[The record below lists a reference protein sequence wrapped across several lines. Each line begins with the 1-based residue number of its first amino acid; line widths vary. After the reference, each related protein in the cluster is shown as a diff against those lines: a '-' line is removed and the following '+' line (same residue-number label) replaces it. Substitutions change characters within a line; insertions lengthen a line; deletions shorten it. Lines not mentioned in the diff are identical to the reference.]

1 MNKPNTN
8 AAVPNSQHFSGA
20 DSACVA
26 APLQTLMNLDRYLG
40 ASGYDASHPWRLEI
54 GAAITSEKTIELK
67 HPLREVANSRARD
80 AVDMAA
86 IGASFINDNIL
97 PAVYAL
103 VELIEIHEL
112 GDQADRYRRPLL
124 PLAKLTRQLA
134 EEAAGCLESEERAM
148 LAKLVAIAGDQAGV
162 SGSSSTGGVA

>member
-1 MNKPNTN
+1 MNKMDNN
-8 AAVPNSQHFSGA
+8 VAVPNSQHFSGA

-26 APLQTLMNLDRYLG
+26 APLQTLMNLDRYLS

-54 GAAITSEKTIELK
+54 GTAVTSGKTDLH
-67 HPLREVANSRARD
+67 HPLREVAIGRARD

-103 VELIEIHEL
+103 VELIEIHES
-112 GDQADRYRRPLL
+112 GDAEAGRYACPLL
-124 PLAKLTRQLA
+124 PLAKLTRQLT
-134 EEAAGCLESEERAM
+134 ENAAGCLEDNEREM
-148 LAKLVAIAGDQAGV
+148 QAKLAVVEGDEA
-162 SGSSSTGGVA
+162 

>member
-1 MNKPNTN
+1 MTNETHVNANSNKTQHLLVDTSST
-8 AAVPNSQHFSGA
+8 AAS
-20 DSACVA
+20 
-26 APLQTLMNLDRYLG
+26 PLQTLMNLDRHLG

-54 GAAITSEKTIELK
+54 CAAVTSSKRIDME
-67 HPLREVANSRARD
+67 HPLREVAIGRARD

-112 GDQADRYRRPLL
+112 GDQADRYWRPLL

-134 EEAAGCLESEERAM
+134 EEAAGGLESEERAM
-148 LAKLVAIAGDQAGV
+148 QAKLVAVEGGQA
-162 SGSSSTGGVA
+162 

>member
-1 MNKPNTN
+1 MNKANTN
-8 AAVPNSQHFSGA
+8 AAVPNSQHFSS
-20 DSACVA
+20 DESACVA

-40 ASGYDASHPWRLEI
+40 ASGYDAAHPWRLEI
-54 GAAITSEKTIELK
+54 GAVVTSSKRTDLEHL
-67 HPLREVANSRARD
+67 LREVAIGRARD

-112 GDQADRYRRPLL
+112 GDQADRLRRPLL

-134 EEAAGCLESEERAM
+134 EEAAGCLESEEREM
-148 LAKLVAIAGDQAGV
+148 QEKLVAV
-162 SGSSSTGGVA
+162 EGGHA

>member
-1 MNKPNTN
+1 MINEANVKANPGKTQHLLADTSS
-8 AAVPNSQHFSGA
+8 AACA
-20 DSACVA
+20 L
-26 APLQTLMNLDRYLG
+26 LQTLMNLDRYLD

-54 GAAITSEKTIELK
+54 GAAVTSGKRTDQE
-67 HPLREVANSRARD
+67 HSLRDVAIGRARD

-134 EEAAGCLESEERAM
+134 EEAAGGLESEERAM
-148 LAKLVAIAGDQAGV
+148 QAKLVAVEGGQA
-162 SGSSSTGGVA
+162 

>member
-1 MNKPNTN
+1 MNKANTK

-40 ASGYDASHPWRLEI
+40 ASGYDTAHPWRLEI
-54 GAAITSEKTIELK
+54 SAAVKSSKRNDVAN
-67 HPLREVANSRARD
+67 PLRDVAIGRARD

-103 VELIEIHEL
+103 VELIEIHGL

-134 EEAAGCLESEERAM
+134 EQAAGCLESEECEM
-148 LAKLVAIAGDQAGV
+148 QAKLVAIEG
-162 SGSSSTGGVA
+162 GSV